1 MSEKIYYK
9 GFDKNFQCRGFQY
22 EVHKSYTHK
31 GKIEPCESGFH
42 ACEYPLSVF
51 NYYAP
56 AYSRFA
62 EVEASGE
69 IVLSGDKIACEK
81 LKIKSE
87 LSLDSL
93 IKAAIKFTFD
103 SAKWSK
109 EKIATGNYGA
119 ASATGERGAA
129 SATGYQ
135 GAASATGYR
144 GAASATGNYGAA
156 SATGNYGA
164 ASATGEFGAASATGN
179 QGAASATGNYGAA
192 SATGKDSIACGL
204 GYKCK
209 AKGAKGCWL
218 VLAERDEDGKILTV
232 KTACVDGK
240 KIKEN
245 VFYVLEKGK
254 FKEFK

>member
-22 EVHKSYTHK
+22 EVSKSYTHK

-103 SAKWSK
+103 RAKWSK
-109 EKIATGNYGA
+109 EKT
-119 ASATGERGAA
+119 
-129 SATGYQ
+129 
-135 GAASATGYR
+135 
-144 GAASATGNYGAA
+144 ATGNYGAA

-164 ASATGEFGAASATGN
+164 ASATGECGAASATGNRGAASATGYRGAASATGN
-179 QGAASATGNYGAA
+179 QGAASATGNQGAA

-245 VFYVLEKGK
+245 VFYILEKGK
-254 FKEFK
+254 FKEVEK

>member
-119 ASATGERGAA
+119 ASATGE
-129 SATGYQ
+129 
-135 GAASATGYR
+135 
-144 GAASATGNYGAA
+144 
-156 SATGNYGA
+156 
-164 ASATGEFGAASATGN
+164 FGAASATGN